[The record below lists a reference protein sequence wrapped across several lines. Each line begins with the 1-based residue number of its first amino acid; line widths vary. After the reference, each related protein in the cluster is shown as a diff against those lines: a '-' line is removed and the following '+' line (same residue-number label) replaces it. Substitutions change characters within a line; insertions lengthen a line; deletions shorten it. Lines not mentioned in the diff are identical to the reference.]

1 MSKLI
6 GAFSNSSPIGP
17 SQQKGQK
24 IYCLLH
30 YKCLGGTHMDTQAHV
45 IFKTIINSALYD
57 GFNLGL
63 SGKRVSKGCLV
74 CTAM

>member
-1 MSKLI
+1 
-6 GAFSNSSPIGP
+6 
-17 SQQKGQK
+17 
-24 IYCLLH
+24 
-30 YKCLGGTHMDTQAHV
+30 MDTQAHV